1 MAAVD
6 EQREAGSVHC
16 MAVEKQLVEC
26 TVEECDIVR
35 VWIDEQLRAADGSSW
50 VNLEPII
57 PDQRLGDF
65 TDRRGVSGW
74 FSARGSDL
82 PFVTIMGP
90 DRSGKRAQAGSLGV
104 QHGAGPKAVAQLAA
118 QGVTTP
124 ETWVVGQEH
133 TKRGLIYH
141 FPESTDAQSL
151 LDFSFAV
158 AGVLSPAPLDA
169 WWSAVRYQR

>member
-1 MAAVD
+1 MAL
-6 EQREAGSVHC
+6 
-16 MAVEKQLVEC
+16 EKQLVEC
-26 TVEECDIVR
+26 TVEQCDIVR
-35 VWIDEQLRAADGSSW
+35 TWIDELLAAADGSVW
-50 VNLEPII
+50 VNLEPIM
-57 PDQRLGDF
+57 PDERIGDF

-90 DRSGKRAQAGSLGV
+90 DRSGKREQVGSLGV
-104 QHGAGPKAVAQLAA
+104 SHGVGPKAVAQLAA

-124 ETWVVGQEH
+124 ETWAMAQEH

-141 FPESTDAQSL
+141 FPDGVEAQEI